1 MAFKDLDKSTPTP
14 FNDKK
19 PNDFIQETPFFDSD
33 LETQVWDDISKL
45 GGKQIAREEIDLIY
59 HAFAEKI
66 ASISSEITS
75 LKSSLESNPQKTSDT
90 IDVLVQKSEDLTKNE
105 KEESEKIESSISSI
119 IDLTDI
125 TKVDE
130 KSNERSIELDEKFL
144 ESIYKKIVKTISS
157 PSILVPFITKIS
169 EKIYDSITQSSSKIF
184 NELNK
189 EFKDQLKI
197 DILGD
202 IKDIAK
208 AKEIQTIGNDKLD
221 EEAVKHLAER
231 EKKRQEQEKKER
243 EKKNKDQSK
252 DSKKTKSEIRTKNSE
267 KSETTEIEKIR
278 EERHRTSEID
288 EIEESERRL
297 KEEESSIDLDSD
309 DIKSRTE
316 MLDEVNRKRK
326 NPNNSNN
333 EGEDALT
340 KKSFTSIRDA
350 LIATQESLNDS
361 NQKIK
366 KVWDDTLK
374 MNDLEEYSI
383 TADKPD
389 GEKKKENKKADD
401 KKKDSKESGFN
412 FGSFAL
418 IGALAACY
426 FLFKGYA
433 HQAHIQRYLET
444 HPPIESMQREIG
456 QTVEDGTEELR
467 TGLQKEID
475 KNLKEGESQQAV
487 RNSPADNQ
495 SNENAPVDQKS
506 ESQQLVV
513 SEPDS
518 ANQPDENIPSDTE
531 LDKTIENYGETV
543 SEAIVEKYEA
553 SRLEQEAEDAKKIK
567 KQLNDSLEES
577 HKQFEEF
584 QNEYKLKNASLDKE
598 IDKGKKEFQK
608 SSEELQASIND
619 LVDKSKQTEDSV
631 RDYVE
636 SEEQRN
642 KYDKK
647 ITDSASGLILAET
660 EVLDKQQ
667 KEIKAHEQ
675 FEQDLV
681 EDQKKKDLQTRKQV
695 EGAFDEIQD
704 EIQGSQKELE
714 AKLKED
720 PKVAEK
726 VAEVKKQ
733 TFNEVER
740 SGLEITD
747 YIDKEFKRIHDDV
760 IKYNQAKDDND
771 VIEAATTNNKYVI
784 IDMESYQKMLNIILA
799 IGTDALSCDNQV
811 IAKIGHRPLR

>member
-75 LKSSLESNPQKTSDT
+75 LKSSLESNPQKTSDN
-90 IDVLVQKSEDLTKNE
+90 IDDLIQKSEDLAKNE

-130 KSNERSIELDEKFL
+130 KSNERSTELDEKFL

-221 EEAVKHLAER
+221 EEAVKRLAER
-231 EKKRQEQEKKER
+231 EKKRKEQEKK

-252 DSKKTKSEIRTKNSE
+252 DSKKIKGETRTKNSE
-267 KSETTEIEKIR
+267 KIETTEIEKIR

-309 DIKSRTE
+309 DIRSRTE
-316 MLDEVNRKRK
+316 ILDEVNRK
-326 NPNNSNN
+326 NSNNRN
-333 EGEDALT
+333 EGEDALAN
-340 KKSFTSIRDA
+340 KSFTSIRDA
-350 LIATQESLNDS
+350 LVATQESLNDS

-383 TADKPD
+383 TADKD
-389 GEKKKENKKADD
+389 GEKKKENKKTDD

-444 HPPIESMQREIG
+444 HPPIESMQREIN
-456 QTVEDGTEELR
+456 QTIEDGAEELR
-467 TGLQKEID
+467 NDLQKEID

-487 RNSPADNQ
+487 HNSPADNQ
-495 SNENAPVDQKS
+495 SNENAPADQKS
-506 ESQQLVV
+506 ESQQLV
-513 SEPDS
+513 SNEPDS

-584 QNEYKLKNASLDKE
+584 QNGYKLKNASLDKE
-598 IDKGKKEFQK
+598 IDKEKKEFQK
-608 SSEELQASIND
+608 SSEELQASIID

-636 SEEQRN
+636 SEEKRN

-660 EVLDKQQ
+660 KVLDRQQ

-681 EDQKKKDLQTRKQV
+681 EDQKKKDIQTKKQV
-695 EGAFDEIQD
+695 KGAFDEIQD

-726 VAEVKKQ
+726 VVEVKKQ
-733 TFNEVER
+733 TFKEVER

-771 VIEAATTNNKYVI
+771 VIEAATANNKYVI

-799 IGTDALSCDNQV
+799 IGADTLSCDNQV